1 MWRSPWRTSKNM
13 NETRRGYD
21 LSLVKHKGRFWVIL
35 VVICLLVFN
44 LEWGFRR
51 DGSDAAWIMR
61 LMYPLLAVA
70 VVLEF
75 VSDFSRLHLVPEG
88 IAVTLFGKTLRRI
101 PRQDIRLIGG
111 FIGTKHS
118 RFSKNLAVCTRSMEE
133 LAEEQERRSPK
144 MLRNA
149 RTRPGWTEDQVGQLL
164 LRYSTSIRSQFGFFR
179 KDILLIEWSPE
190 RLELLL
196 QMYPGVPWV
205 DLTEKKKLDAERGI

>member
-1 MWRSPWRTSKNM
+1 M
-13 NETRRGYD
+13 NEQRRGYD
-21 LSLVKHKGRFWVIL
+21 LPLVTHKGRFWVIL
-35 VVICLLVFN
+35 AVICLLVFN
-44 LEWGFRR
+44 LEWGFRW
-51 DGSDAAWIMR
+51 DGSEAAWIMR
-61 LMYPLLAVA
+61 LMYPLLALAVA
-70 VVLEF
+70 LEF

-88 IAVTLFGKTLRRI
+88 IAVTLFGKTLRQI
-101 PRQDIRLIGG
+101 PRQDIRFFGG

-133 LAEEQERRSPK
+133 LAEEQERKTPK

-149 RTRPGWTEDQVGQLL
+149 RTRPGWAEDQVGQLL

>member
-1 MWRSPWRTSKNM
+1 M

-21 LSLVKHKGRFWVIL
+21 LSLVTHKGRFWVIL

-51 DGSDAAWIMR
+51 DGSEAAWIMR
-61 LMYPLLAVA
+61 LMYPLLALA

-75 VSDFSRLHLVPEG
+75 VSDFAKLHLVHEG
-88 IAVTLFGKTLRRI
+88 IAVTLFGKTLRQI
-101 PRQDIRLIGG
+101 PVQNIRFFGG

-133 LAEEQERRSPK
+133 LAEEQERKTAK
-144 MLRNA
+144 MFRNA
-149 RTRPGWTEDQVGQLL
+149 RSRPDWAEDMAGKYLM
-164 LRYSTSIRSQFGFFR
+164 RYVDSMRRLFGFLQ

-190 RLELLL
+190 RLDMLLE
-196 QMYPGVPWV
+196 MYPGVPWC
-205 DLTEKKKLDAERGI
+205 DLSDKKKLDAERNM

>member
-1 MWRSPWRTSKNM
+1 MSE
-13 NETRRGYD
+13 ETRRGYD
-21 LSLVKHKGRFWVIL
+21 LSLVTHRGRFWVIL

-51 DGSDAAWIMR
+51 DGSEAAWIMR

-88 IAVTLFGKTLRRI
+88 IAVTLFGKTLRQI
-101 PRQDIRLIGG
+101 PVQDLRFFGG
-111 FIGTKHS
+111 FNGAKHS

-133 LAEEQERRSPK
+133 LAEEQERKTPK

-149 RTRPGWTEDQVGQLL
+149 RTCPGWAKDQVGQLL

-196 QMYPGVPWV
+196 DMYPGVPWT
-205 DLTEKKKLDAERGI
+205 DLTEDKQLDAERNA